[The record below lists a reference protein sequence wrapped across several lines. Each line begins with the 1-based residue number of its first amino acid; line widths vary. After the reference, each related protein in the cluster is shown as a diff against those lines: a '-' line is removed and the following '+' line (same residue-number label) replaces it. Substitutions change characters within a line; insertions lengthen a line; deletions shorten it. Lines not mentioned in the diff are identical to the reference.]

1 MQRPSRK
8 QFWVWAVSVLM
19 VLAIVCSLPGVR
31 VQYHK
36 SRLESL
42 KDRKARLLAN
52 KPSTLDRFWLK
63 AGTPISGAELDSN
76 IRNHEDA
83 LVELGFLKQTKL
95 PAQMVAA
102 CPETLETLKA
112 LDGECPWYHAETM
125 SGTNFVVTACPR
137 MMQRW
142 RERAKEL
149 GWQLPERPNSP
160 AL

>member
-1 MQRPSRK
+1 MQRPFRK
-8 QFWVWAVSVLM
+8 QFWVWAVSVLIG
-19 VLAIVCSLPGVR
+19 LAIICSLPVVR
-31 VQYHK
+31 IQYHK
-36 SRLESL
+36 SRLESA
-42 KDRKARLLAN
+42 KDRKTRLLAN
-52 KPSTLDRFWLK
+52 KPSALDSFWLK
-63 AGTPISGAELDSN
+63 AGTPISGQELDAK

-83 LVELGFLKQTKL
+83 LVKLGFLKQTKL

-112 LDGECPWYHAETM
+112 LNGECPWYHAETQA
-125 SGTNFVVTACPR
+125 GTNFVVTACPG

-149 GWQLPERPNSP
+149 SWQIPDPPASP